1 MPVCRL
7 VGLPPRRLGPRG
19 PASAFGPDGARTP
32 RGFGAGLW
40 LRGPES
46 GGVLRERPGVV
57 SGVVAVRG
65 GRGGGTDE
73 QPCGT
78 APAAGCAVAEERVR
92 ESQRGGMPVRGA
104 DADGGADAAVAEAP
118 GAGLP
123 ATCDDRP
130 SVRPPRPAIA
140 GPKGELNGYSSPL
153 LGHCF
158 LSGSR
163 RSSGRCYRPSRS
175 PR

>member
-7 VGLPPRRLGPRG
+7 VGLPPRRLGPSG

-46 GGVLRERPGVV
+46 GGVLRECPGVV

-78 APAAGCAVAEERVR
+78 AAAAGGGGGGESVR
-92 ESQRGGMPVRGA
+92 EAQGGGV
-104 DADGGADAAVAEAP
+104 
-118 GAGLP
+118 
-123 ATCDDRP
+123 
-130 SVRPPRPAIA
+130 PR
-140 GPKGELNGYSSPL
+140 
-153 LGHCF
+153 
-158 LSGSR
+158 
-163 RSSGRCYRPSRS
+163 
-175 PR
+175 